1 MYNKDVIGIA
11 QAGQPTVRRS
21 RKQAEKSGS
30 DEVDQPGRLPPD
42 TERIAIPERRLRT
55 MILTSLQRD
64 FLDRYC
70 IECVYCRTE
79 STYAREL
86 ARQHGF
92 TYEHMR
98 RLWDIY
104 CQSWGSD
111 LSKWEDVVPPVS
123 PPPDPPIFP
132 WASIQELEEQLQAA
146 EAGRH
151 AVSA

>member
-1 MYNKDVIGIA
+1 
-11 QAGQPTVRRS
+11 
-21 RKQAEKSGS
+21 
-30 DEVDQPGRLPPD
+30 
-42 TERIAIPERRLRT
+42 

-70 IECVYCRTE
+70 IECVFCRTE
-79 STYAREL
+79 STYAQDL
-86 ARQHGF
+86 ARQYGF

-104 CQSWGSD
+104 CQSWGTD
-111 LSKWEDVVPPVS
+111 LSKWDDVVPPVS

-132 WASIQELEEQLQAA
+132 WASIQELEERLQAA
-146 EAGRH
+146 EAKQQ